1 MLKHHT
7 ITKIL
12 TLALLLIALVAT
24 GCSSS
29 KNANGASS
37 TNPQVKTTEG
47 ATPTMN
53 NKKVPIAY
61 YSWGGNTR
69 AVAQEIHKQ
78 VGGDIVE
85 IVPEKPYSETYA
97 ITVAKAKQEQLTN
110 ARPAVKTKIDNFADY
125 DTVYIGYPNWW
136 GSMPMHI
143 ATFVESYNWDGKKVV
158 PFFTH
163 GGGGIQNCEKH
174 LKERIKGNATFA
186 EALVLSGSSAKT
198 AQGEIA
204 AWLKKVN

>member
-1 MLKHHT
+1 MLKHNA
-7 ITKIL
+7 ITKL
-12 TLALLLIALVAT
+12 FVLSLLLIALVVT
-24 GCSSS
+24 GCGSN

-47 ATPTMN
+47 ASPAMN
-53 NKKVPIAY
+53 NKKVLVAY
-61 YSWGGNTR
+61 YSWSGNTR
-69 AVAQEIHKQ
+69 AVAEEIHKQ
-78 VGGDIVE
+78 VGGDLVE

-97 ITVAKAKQEQLTN
+97 VAVAKAKQEQLTN
-110 ARPAVKTKIDNFADY
+110 ARPAVKTKINNFADY
-125 DTVYIGYPNWW
+125 DTIYIGYPNWW
-136 GSMPMHI
+136 GSMPMHV

-186 EALVLSGSSAKT
+186 EPLVLGGSRAKT
-198 AQGEIA
+198 AQCDIA
-204 AWLKKVN
+204 AWLKTVN

>member
-1 MLKHHT
+1 MFKKHT
-7 ITKIL
+7 YISKVL
-12 TLALLLIALVAT
+12 TLALLLIALVIT
-24 GCSSS
+24 GCSS
-29 KNANGASS
+29 KDANGASS
-37 TNPQVKTTEG
+37 TNTQIKSSEG
-47 ATPTMN
+47 VTPVMN
-53 NKKVPIAY
+53 NQKALVAY
-61 YSWGGNTR
+61 YSWSGNTR
-69 AVAQEIHKQ
+69 AVAEEIHKQ

-97 ITVAKAKQEQLTN
+97 VTVAKAKQEQLFKS
-110 ARPAVKTKIDNFADY
+110 RPAVKTKIANFADY
-125 DTVYIGYPNWW
+125 DVIYIGYPNWW
-136 GSMPMHI
+136 GSMPAHI

-186 EALVLSGSSAKT
+186 EPLVLSGSSAKS